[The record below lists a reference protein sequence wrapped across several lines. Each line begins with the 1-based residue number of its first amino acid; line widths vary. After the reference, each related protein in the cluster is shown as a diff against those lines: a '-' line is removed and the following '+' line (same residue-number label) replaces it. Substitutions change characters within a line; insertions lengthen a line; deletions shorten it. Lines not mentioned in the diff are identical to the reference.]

1 VRSYIQALE
10 DGKPSSGYP
19 DLPEQARE
27 EWPMLEDALTSAPSR
42 GRLLFAKGS
51 PGVCPQ
57 CHIRLPSREIYR
69 LQSTGIATTNCCHK
83 IVIWSE
89 A

>member
-1 VRSYIQALE
+1 MQALE

-19 DLPEQARE
+19 DLPDQARE
-27 EWPMLEDALTSAPSR
+27 EWPVLEDALTSAPAR

-51 PGVCPQ
+51 PEACPQ
-57 CHIRLPSREIYR
+57 CHIRLPSREIYKLR
-69 LQSTGIATTNCCHK
+69 STGVATTNCCRK
-83 IVIWSE
+83 IVILPE